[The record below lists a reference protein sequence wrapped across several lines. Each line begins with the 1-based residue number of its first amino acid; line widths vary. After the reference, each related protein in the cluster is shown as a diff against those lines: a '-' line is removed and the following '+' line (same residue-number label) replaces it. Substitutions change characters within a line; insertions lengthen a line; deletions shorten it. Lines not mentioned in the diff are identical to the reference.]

1 MPYAVHATC
10 ALTATAFAKS
20 FHPNPAPDIIVAE
33 PVWACSAREQPVSD
47 SEPQRHETDTELASA
62 NRAAFLDQLS
72 ASIAEINQPISAVVM
87 NAEAA
92 LRLLLAR
99 PTDTK
104 AVRRLLGCIVK
115 DGMRSGDIVN
125 RTRALVKKAPRKQP

>member
-20 FHPNPAPDIIVAE
+20 FHPNLAPDIIGAE
-33 PVWACSAREQPVSD
+33 PDWACGAPEQPVSD
-47 SEPQRHETDTELASA
+47 REPPFHEAEAELASA
-62 NRAAFLDQLS
+62 NQVAFLAQLS
-72 ASIAEINQPISAVVM
+72 TSIAEINQPISAVVM

-99 PTDTK
+99 PADME
-104 AVRRLLGCIVK
+104 AVRRLLTCIVE
-115 DGMRSGDIVN
+115 DGMRTGDIVN
-125 RTRALVKKAPRKQP
+125 RTYALIKKTPRTET

>member
-1 MPYAVHATC
+1 MPYAVHATN

-20 FHPNPAPDIIVAE
+20 FHPNPAPDIIGAE
-33 PVWACSAREQPVSD
+33 PEWAHSAREEPVSD
-47 SEPQRHETDTELASA
+47 REPPFHEAEAELASA
-62 NRAAFLDQLS
+62 SRVAFLAQLS

-99 PTDTK
+99 PADME
-104 AVRRLLGCIVK
+104 AVRRLLACIVE
-115 DGMRSGDIVN
+115 DGMRTGDIVN
-125 RTRALVKKAPRKQP
+125 RAHALIKKTPPMET

>member
-20 FHPNPAPDIIVAE
+20 FHPNPPPDIIAAE
-33 PVWACSAREQPVSD
+33 PDWACSAPEQPVSD
-47 SEPQRHETDTELASA
+47 SEPQRDETETGLTS
-62 NRAAFLDQLS
+62 AAFLDQLS
-72 ASIAEINQPISAVVM
+72 ASIADINQPISAVVM

-92 LRLLLAR
+92 LRLLLAQ
-99 PTDTK
+99 PTDTE
-104 AVRRLLGCIVK
+104 AVRRLLGCIVE